1 MTKIKQTFAFL
12 ISMMIMSSSAFAA
25 NIINLAEGAAQT
37 IKVNSEIKTIFVA
50 DPKIADY
57 QIVDKNKIVV
67 FGKAL
72 GSTSLLAFDAQS
84 NTITN
89 KKIVVNKSLEGIQQ
103 QIQLKYPYANV
114 SIYNLGEQVVLSG
127 TVATEQERD
136 EINIMVGELLCK
148 ESDDYIM
155 EWQVQGGDD
164 DDDYEMEF
172 MKRRHFKGVVNN
184 IEVATVK
191 QVNVKLSIAE
201 VSQSF
206 IEEFGIQLGSKGQS
220 AGIFVNP
227 LTSFSASDII
237 TVISAIGDDS
247 VGQILAEPN
256 LSVISG
262 ESASFLVGG
271 ELPVVTI
278 VDGGTNVIYKEFGI
292 RLDMMA
298 KVHRND
304 KINLS
309 LLPEVSSLDSQY
321 SNEQYNLPVLKTRRA
336 RTTVEL
342 GDGQSFILAG
352 LLSSEDRES
361 LKKIP
366 YIGDIPV
373 LGALFRNTSTE
384 RSKTELII
392 VATVNLVQ
400 PIKPSQIQLPT
411 MQKTTNLQRFFAIEK
426 QYTKAGD
433 KWSQEV
439 LSMGGFK
446 K

>member
-1 MTKIKQTFAFL
+1 MTKIKQTVAFL
-12 ISMMIMSSSAFAA
+12 ISLMLMSSSAFAE
-25 NIINLAEGAAQT
+25 NIINLGEGAAQT
-37 IKVNSEIKTIFVA
+37 IKVNSEIKTIFIA
-50 DPKIADY
+50 NPEIADY
-57 QIVDKNKIVV
+57 QIVDKNKIII

-89 KKIVVNKSLEGIQQ
+89 KKIIVNKSLENVQQ
-103 QIQLKYPYANV
+103 QIQLKYPYADV
-114 SIYNLGEQVVLSG
+114 SIYNLGEQIVLSG
-127 TVATEQERD
+127 TVATEQVRD
-136 EINIMVGELLCK
+136 EINIMVGELLKK
-148 ESDDYIM
+148 ESEDYKMKWI
-155 EWQVQGGDD
+155 VQGDDD

-172 MKRRHFKGVVNN
+172 MKRRHFQGVVNN
-184 IEVATVK
+184 IKVATVK

-206 IEEFGIQLGSKGQS
+206 MEEFGIQLGSKGQS

-227 LTSFSASDII
+227 LTNFSASDII

-278 VDGGTNVIYKEFGI
+278 VDGGTNVLYKEFGI

-309 LLPEVSSLDSQY
+309 LLPEVSSLDSQFT
-321 SNEQYNLPVLKTRRA
+321 NELYNLPVLKTRRA

-373 LGALFRNTSTE
+373 LGTLFRNSSTE
-384 RSKTELII
+384 RNKTELII

-411 MQKTTNLQRFFAIEK
+411 MQKTTNLQRFFALDKE
-426 QYTKAGD
+426 YTKAGD
-433 KWSQEV
+433 RWSQEV

>member
-1 MTKIKQTFAFL
+1 MIKIKQTFAFL
-12 ISMMIMSSSAFAA
+12 ISLMLMSSSAFAS
-25 NIINLAEGAAQT
+25 NIINLAEGGAQT
-37 IKVNSEIKTIFVA
+37 IKVNSEIKTIFIA
-50 DPKIADY
+50 NPKIADY
-57 QIVDKNKIVV
+57 QIVNKNKIVV

-89 KKIVVNKSLEGIQQ
+89 KKIVVNKSLDSIQQ
-103 QIQLKYPYANV
+103 QIQLKYPYAEV

-127 TVATEQERD
+127 TVATEQGRD
-136 EINIMVGELLCK
+136 EINIMVGELLKK
-148 ESDDYIM
+148 ESDDYKM
-155 EWQVQGGDD
+155 EWKLQGDD

-172 MKRRHFKGVVNN
+172 MKRQHFKGLVNN

-206 IEEFGIQLGSKGQS
+206 MEEFGIQLGSKGQS
-220 AGIFVNP
+220 SGIFVNA

-278 VDGGTNVIYKEFGI
+278 VDGGTNVTYKEFGI

-321 SNEQYNLPVLKTRRA
+321 TNEQYNLPVLKTRRA

-373 LGALFRNTSTE
+373 LGALFRHTSTE

-411 MQKTTNLQRFFAIEK
+411 MQKTTNLQRFFAIE
-426 QYTKAGD
+426 QEYTKAGD

>member
-1 MTKIKQTFAFL
+1 MIKIKQTFAFL
-12 ISMMIMSSSAFAA
+12 ISLMLMSSSAFAS
-25 NIINLAEGAAQT
+25 NIINLAEGGAQT
-37 IKVNSEIKTIFVA
+37 IKVNSEIKTIFIA

-89 KKIVVNKSLEGIQQ
+89 KKIVVNKSLDSIQQ
-103 QIQLKYPYANV
+103 QIQLKYPYAEV

-127 TVATEQERD
+127 TVATEQGRD
-136 EINIMVGELLCK
+136 EINIMVGELLKK
-148 ESDDYIM
+148 ESDDYKM
-155 EWQVQGGDD
+155 EWKLQGDD

-172 MKRRHFKGVVNN
+172 MKRQHFKGLVNN

-206 IEEFGIQLGSKGQS
+206 MEEFGIQLGSKGQS
-220 AGIFVNP
+220 SGIFVNA

-278 VDGGTNVIYKEFGI
+278 VDGGTNVTYKEFGI

-321 SNEQYNLPVLKTRRA
+321 TNEQYNLPVLKTRRA

-373 LGALFRNTSTE
+373 LGALFRHTSTE

-411 MQKTTNLQRFFAIEK
+411 MQKTTNLQRFFAIE
-426 QYTKAGD
+426 QEYTKAGD

>member
-1 MTKIKQTFAFL
+1 MTKIKQLFALLTFTLQIGAML
-12 ISMMIMSSSAFAA
+12 ISSPAFAES
-25 NIINLAEGAAQT
+25 IVNLAEGAATT
-37 IKVNSEIKTIFVA
+37 IKVNSEIKTIFIA

-57 QIVDKNKIVV
+57 QIVDENKIIV
-67 FGKAL
+67 FGKSQ
-72 GSTSLLAFDAQS
+72 GSTSLLAFDTQS

-89 KKIVVNKSLEGIQQ
+89 KKIVVNKSLENIQQ
-103 QIQLKYPYANV
+103 QIQLKYPYADV

-127 TVATEQERD
+127 TVATEQVRD
-136 EINIMVGELLCK
+136 EINILVGELLTK
-148 ESDDYIM
+148 SSEDYD
-155 EWQVQGGDD
+155 VT
-164 DDDYEMEF
+164 YEDQTLEF
-172 MKRRHFKGVVNN
+172 MTRRHFEGVVNN
-184 IEVATVK
+184 IEVAMVK

-206 IEEFGIQLGSKGQS
+206 IQEFGIKLGTQGKG

-237 TVISAIGDDS
+237 TVISAIADDS
-247 VGQILAEPN
+247 VGHILAEPN

-262 ESASFLVGG
+262 ESANFLVGG
-271 ELPVVTI
+271 ELPVVTT
-278 VDGGTNVIYKEFGI
+278 VDGGSNVIYKEFGV
-292 RLDMMA
+292 RLEMVA

-304 KINLS
+304 KITLS
-309 LLPEVSSLDSQY
+309 LIPEVSSLDSQF
-321 SNEQYNLPVLKTRRA
+321 SNDQYNLPSLKTRRA

-361 LKKIP
+361 LNKIP
-366 YIGDIPV
+366 YVGDIPV

-384 RSKTELII
+384 RNKTELII

-400 PIKPSQIQLPT
+400 PLKPSQIQLPT
-411 MQKTTNLQRFFAIEK
+411 MQKTTNLQRFFAIDA
-426 QYTKAGD
+426 QHNKAGD
-433 KWSQEV
+433 NWPQEV